1 MKKLEKIKEI
11 YNNKELKEMAVE
23 QQERWLRA
31 KIVMQFVFL
40 REKLGYTQQEIADKM
55 GVMRQQITRFENM
68 SNSPTIFFL
77 VKYAN
82 ALDTELDVILNGV
95 ELIEVHGAFDP
106 GICSKDHPLRASRC
120 HCARYRRSD
129 GLEFGYAV
137 GKKGNLKGVPC
148 RAFGYLQ
155 RFHRT
160 GRGPGTVQAALRVH
174 RRTGHSI

>member
-1 MKKLEKIKEI
+1 MKKLNKIADI
-11 YNNKELKEMAVE
+11 YNNKELKKMTIE

-82 ALDTELDVILNGV
+82 ALNTELDVILNGV
-95 ELIEVHGAFDP
+95 DLIEVTN
-106 GICSKDHPLRASRC
+106 
-120 HCARYRRSD
+120 Y
-129 GLEFGYAV
+129 E
-137 GKKGNLKGVPC
+137 
-148 RAFGYLQ
+148 
-155 RFHRT
+155 
-160 GRGPGTVQAALRVH
+160 
-174 RRTGHSI
+174 

>member
-11 YNNKELKEMAVE
+11 YNNKELKEMAIE

-31 KIVMQFVFL
+31 KIVMQFIFL
-40 REKLGYTQQEIADKM
+40 REKLGYTQQEIANKM

-95 ELIEVHGAFDP
+95 ELIEVTNNEQ
-106 GICSKDHPLRASRC
+106 I
-120 HCARYRRSD
+120 
-129 GLEFGYAV
+129 
-137 GKKGNLKGVPC
+137 
-148 RAFGYLQ
+148 
-155 RFHRT
+155 
-160 GRGPGTVQAALRVH
+160 
-174 RRTGHSI
+174 

>member
-1 MKKLEKIKEI
+1 MKKLEKIAEI
-11 YNNKELKEMAVE
+11 YNNKELKEMTIE

-95 ELIEVHGAFDP
+95 ELIEVT
-106 GICSKDHPLRASRC
+106 
-120 HCARYRRSD
+120 
-129 GLEFGYAV
+129 
-137 GKKGNLKGVPC
+137 N
-148 RAFGYLQ
+148 
-155 RFHRT
+155 
-160 GRGPGTVQAALRVH
+160 GRD
-174 RRTGHSI
+174 I

>member
-1 MKKLEKIKEI
+1 MKKLSKIAEI
-11 YNNKELKEMAVE
+11 YNNKELKKMTIE

-31 KIVMQFVFL
+31 KIIIQFVFL

-95 ELIEVHGAFDP
+95 ELIEVTNNEQ
-106 GICSKDHPLRASRC
+106 I
-120 HCARYRRSD
+120 
-129 GLEFGYAV
+129 
-137 GKKGNLKGVPC
+137 
-148 RAFGYLQ
+148 
-155 RFHRT
+155 
-160 GRGPGTVQAALRVH
+160 
-174 RRTGHSI
+174 